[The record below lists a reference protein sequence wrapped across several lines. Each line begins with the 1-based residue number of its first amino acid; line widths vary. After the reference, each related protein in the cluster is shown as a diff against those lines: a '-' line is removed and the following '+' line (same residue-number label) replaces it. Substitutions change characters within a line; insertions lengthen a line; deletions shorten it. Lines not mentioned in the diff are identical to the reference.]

1 MKHIFGY
8 KREVAIMKIVF
19 MGTPDFA
26 VPSLKK
32 MIEKF
37 NVSAIVTQPDKPS
50 GRGKKVSISPIK
62 EVGLSNE
69 IPIFQPEKIRTDSVI
84 INKLKELKPDFII
97 VVAYGQILTK
107 EILDIPRL
115 GCICLHASLLPMYRG
130 SAPINWCLINGETK
144 TGNTTILMDTGIDTG
159 DMLMRS
165 EVEISESMTAGELYN
180 LLKINGAELLEET
193 INGIIT
199 GKICG
204 IKQPNDG
211 SSYVK
216 MLNKQMANINWND
229 SSTNIHN
236 LIRGLSSWPYKNINS
251 WPTAYTYYKDI
262 PFKIFKSKSLEA
274 NIIDPPGYIIDAN
287 DEGIKVATKN
297 GILIIEIL
305 QFPGGKPLE
314 VKEFLKGNK
323 IEKGIIL
330 S

>member
-1 MKHIFGY
+1 
-8 KREVAIMKIVF
+8 MKIVF

-62 EVGLSNE
+62 EVGLSNQ

-165 EVEISESMTAGELYN
+165 EIEISESMTAGELYN

-204 IKQPNDG
+204 IKQPNDR

-216 MLNKQMANINWND
+216 MLNKQMAKIDWND
-229 SSTNIHN
+229 SSIKIHN

-262 PFKIFKSKSLEA
+262 PVKIFKSKSLEA
-274 NIIDPPGYIIDAN
+274 NIINPPGYIIDAN

>member
-1 MKHIFGY
+1 
-8 KREVAIMKIVF
+8 MKIVF

-107 EILDIPRL
+107 EILDIPRI
-115 GCICLHASLLPMYRG
+115 GCICLHASILPMYRG
-130 SAPINWCLINGETK
+130 SAPINWCLINGEKK

-216 MLNKQMANINWND
+216 MLNKQMAKINWND

-262 PFKIFKSKSLEA
+262 PVKIFKSKSLEA

>member
-1 MKHIFGY
+1 
-8 KREVAIMKIVF
+8 MKIVF
-19 MGTPDFA
+19 MGTPDFS
-26 VPSLKK
+26 VPSLTK
-32 MIEKF
+32 MIEKY

-193 INGIIT
+193 INGIIA

-204 IKQPNDG
+204 VKQPNDG

-216 MLNKQMANINWND
+216 MLNKQIAKIDWND

>member
-1 MKHIFGY
+1 
-8 KREVAIMKIVF
+8 MKIVF

-50 GRGKKVSISPIK
+50 GRGKKLTISPIK

-165 EVEISESMTAGELYN
+165 EIEISESMTAGELYN

-216 MLNKQMANINWND
+216 MLNKQMAKIDWND
-229 SSTNIHN
+229 SSINIHN

-262 PFKIFKSKSLEA
+262 PVKIFKSKSLES
-274 NIIDPPGYIIDAN
+274 NIINPPGYIIDAN

>member
-1 MKHIFGY
+1 
-8 KREVAIMKIVF
+8 MKIVF

-193 INGIIT
+193 ITGIIT

-216 MLNKQMANINWND
+216 MLNKQMAKINWND
-229 SSTNIHN
+229 SSINIHN

-262 PFKIFKSKSLEA
+262 PVKIFKSKSLEA

>member
-1 MKHIFGY
+1 
-8 KREVAIMKIVF
+8 MKIVF
-19 MGTPDFA
+19 MGTPDFS

-32 MIEKF
+32 MIEKY

-62 EVGLSNE
+62 EVGLSNK

-193 INGIIT
+193 INGIIA

-204 IKQPNDG
+204 VKQPNDG

-216 MLNKQMANINWND
+216 MLNKQMAKINWND

>member
-1 MKHIFGY
+1 
-8 KREVAIMKIVF
+8 MKIVF

-144 TGNTTILMDTGIDTG
+144 TGNTTMLMDTGIDTG
-159 DMLMRS
+159 NMLMRS

-262 PFKIFKSKSLEA
+262 PVKIFKSKSLEA

>member
-1 MKHIFGY
+1 
-8 KREVAIMKIVF
+8 MKIVF

-32 MIEKF
+32 MIEKY

-62 EVGLSNE
+62 EVGLSNK

-180 LLKINGAELLEET
+180 LLKVNGAELLEET

-204 IKQPNDG
+204 IKQPNNG

-216 MLNKQMANINWND
+216 MLNKQMAKIDWND

-262 PFKIFKSKSLEA
+262 PVKIFKSKSLEA

-287 DEGIKVATKN
+287 DEGIKVATKK

>member
-1 MKHIFGY
+1 
-8 KREVAIMKIVF
+8 MKIVF

-37 NVSAIVTQPDKPS
+37 NVSAIITQPDKPS
-50 GRGKKVSISPIK
+50 GRGKKLTISPIK

-204 IKQPNDG
+204 VKQPNDG

-216 MLNKQMANINWND
+216 MLNKQMAKINWND

>member
-1 MKHIFGY
+1 
-8 KREVAIMKIVF
+8 MKIVF

-32 MIEKF
+32 MIEKY

-62 EVGLSNE
+62 EVGLSNK

-180 LLKINGAELLEET
+180 LLKVNGAELLEET

-204 IKQPNDG
+204 IKQQNDG

-216 MLNKQMANINWND
+216 MLNKQMAKINWND
-229 SSTNIHN
+229 SSINIHN

-262 PFKIFKSKSLEA
+262 PVKIFKSKSLEA

-287 DEGIKVATKN
+287 DEGIKVATKK

-305 QFPGGKPLE
+305 QFPGWKPLE

>member
-1 MKHIFGY
+1 
-8 KREVAIMKIVF
+8 MKIVF
-19 MGTPDFA
+19 MGTPDFS

-32 MIEKF
+32 MIEKY

-50 GRGKKVSISPIK
+50 GRGNKLSISPIK
-62 EVGLSNE
+62 EVGLSNQ
-69 IPIFQPEKIRTDSVI
+69 ITIFQPEKIRTDSVI
-84 INKLKELKPDFII
+84 IDKLKELKPDFII

-159 DMLMRS
+159 DMLMKS
-165 EVEISESMTAGELYN
+165 EVDVSESMTAGELYN

-216 MLNKQMANINWND
+216 MLNKQMAKIDWND
-229 SSTNIHN
+229 SSINIHN

-262 PFKIFKSKSLEA
+262 PVKIFKSKSLEA
-274 NIIDPPGYIIDAN
+274 NIINPPGYIIDAN

-323 IEKGIIL
+323 IEKGVIL

>member
-1 MKHIFGY
+1 
-8 KREVAIMKIVF
+8 MKIVF

-62 EVGLSNE
+62 EVGLSNQ

-84 INKLKELKPDFII
+84 INKLKEIEPDFII

-216 MLNKQMANINWND
+216 MLNKQMAKINWND
-229 SSTNIHN
+229 SSINIHN

-251 WPTAYTYYKDI
+251 LPTAYTYYRDI
-262 PFKIFKSKSLEA
+262 PVKIFKSKSLEA

>member
-1 MKHIFGY
+1 
-8 KREVAIMKIVF
+8 MKIVF

-62 EVGLSNE
+62 EVGLSNQ

-159 DMLMRS
+159 NMLMRS

-262 PFKIFKSKSLEA
+262 PVKIFKSKSLEA

-323 IEKGIIL
+323 IEKGVIL

>member
-1 MKHIFGY
+1 
-8 KREVAIMKIVF
+8 MKIVF

-62 EVGLSNE
+62 EVGLSNK

-130 SAPINWCLINGETK
+130 SAPINWCLINGEIK

-180 LLKINGAELLEET
+180 LLKVNGAELLEET

-204 IKQPNDG
+204 IKQPNNG

-216 MLNKQMANINWND
+216 MLNKQIAKINWND
-229 SSTNIHN
+229 SSINIHN

-274 NIIDPPGYIIDAN
+274 NIIYPPGYIIDAN

>member
-1 MKHIFGY
+1 
-8 KREVAIMKIVF
+8 MKIVF

-180 LLKINGAELLEET
+180 LLKVNGAELLEET

-204 IKQPNDG
+204 IKQPNNG

-216 MLNKQMANINWND
+216 MLNKQIAKINWND
-229 SSTNIHN
+229 SSINIHN

-305 QFPGGKPLE
+305 QFPGGKPLK

>member
-1 MKHIFGY
+1 
-8 KREVAIMKIVF
+8 MKIVF
-19 MGTPDFA
+19 MGTPDFS

-32 MIEKF
+32 MIEKY

-50 GRGKKVSISPIK
+50 GRGNKLSISPIK
-62 EVGLSNE
+62 EVGLSNQ
-69 IPIFQPEKIRTDSVI
+69 ITIFQPEKIRTDSVI
-84 INKLKELKPDFII
+84 IDKLKELKPDFII

-159 DMLMRS
+159 DMLMKS
-165 EVEISESMTAGELYN
+165 EVDVSESMTAGELYN

-211 SSYVK
+211 SSHVK
-216 MLNKQMANINWND
+216 MLNKQMAKIDWND
-229 SSTNIHN
+229 SSINIHN

-262 PFKIFKSKSLEA
+262 PVKIFKSKSLEA
-274 NIIDPPGYIIDAN
+274 NIINPPGYIIDAN

-323 IEKGIIL
+323 IEKGVIL

>member
-211 SSYVK
+211 SSYIK

>member
-1 MKHIFGY
+1 
-8 KREVAIMKIVF
+8 MKIVF

-69 IPIFQPEKIRTDSVI
+69 ILIFQPEKIRTDSVI

-130 SAPINWCLINGETK
+130 SAPINWCLINGEIK
-144 TGNTTILMDTGIDTG
+144 TGNTTILMDTSIDTG
-159 DMLMRS
+159 NMLMRS

-262 PFKIFKSKSLEA
+262 PVKIFKSKSLEA

>member
-1 MKHIFGY
+1 
-8 KREVAIMKIVF
+8 MKIVF

-180 LLKINGAELLEET
+180 LLKINGAELLEKT

-216 MLNKQMANINWND
+216 MLNKQMAKIDWND

-262 PFKIFKSKSLEA
+262 PVKIFKSKSLEA

-287 DEGIKVATKN
+287 DEGIKVATKK

>member
-1 MKHIFGY
+1 
-8 KREVAIMKIVF
+8 MKIVF

-62 EVGLSNE
+62 EVGLSNG

-107 EILDIPRL
+107 KILDIPRL

-130 SAPINWCLINGETK
+130 SAPINWSLINGETK

-216 MLNKQMANINWND
+216 MLNKQMAKIDWND
-229 SSTNIHN
+229 SSINIHN

-251 WPTAYTYYKDI
+251 WPTAYTYYKEI
-262 PFKIFKSKSLEA
+262 PVKIFKSKSLEA
-274 NIIDPPGYIIDAN
+274 NIINPPGYIIDAN

>member
-1 MKHIFGY
+1 
-8 KREVAIMKIVF
+8 MKIVF

-62 EVGLSNE
+62 EVGLSNK

-180 LLKINGAELLEET
+180 LLKVNGAELLEET

-204 IKQPNDG
+204 IKQPNNG

-216 MLNKQMANINWND
+216 MLNKQIAKINWND
-229 SSTNIHN
+229 SSINIHN

-262 PFKIFKSKSLEA
+262 PVKIFKSKSLEA

-287 DEGIKVATKN
+287 DEGIKVATKK

>member
-1 MKHIFGY
+1 
-8 KREVAIMKIVF
+8 MKIVF

-69 IPIFQPEKIRTDSVI
+69 ILIFQPEKIRTDSVI

-130 SAPINWCLINGETK
+130 SAPINWCLINGEIK

-159 DMLMRS
+159 DLLMRS

-204 IKQPNDG
+204 VKQPNDG

-216 MLNKQMANINWND
+216 MLNKQMAKINWND

-323 IEKGIIL
+323 IEKGVIL

>member
-1 MKHIFGY
+1 
-8 KREVAIMKIVF
+8 MKIVF

-69 IPIFQPEKIRTDSVI
+69 ILIFQPEKIRTDSVI

-130 SAPINWCLINGETK
+130 SAPINWCLINGEIK
-144 TGNTTILMDTGIDTG
+144 TGNTTILMDTSIDTG
-159 DMLMRS
+159 NMLMRS

-204 IKQPNDG
+204 VKQPNDG

>member
-1 MKHIFGY
+1 
-8 KREVAIMKIVF
+8 MKIVF
-19 MGTPDFA
+19 MGTPDFS

-32 MIEKF
+32 MIEKY

-50 GRGKKVSISPIK
+50 GRGNKLSISPIK
-62 EVGLSNE
+62 EVGLSNQ
-69 IPIFQPEKIRTDSVI
+69 ITIFQPEKIRTDSVI
-84 INKLKELKPDFII
+84 IDKLKELKPDFII

-165 EVEISESMTAGELYN
+165 EFDISESMTAGELYN

-204 IKQPNDG
+204 IKQSNNG

-216 MLNKQMANINWND
+216 MLNKQMAKIDWND
-229 SSTNIHN
+229 SSINIHN

-262 PFKIFKSKSLEA
+262 PVKIFKSKSLEA
-274 NIIDPPGYIIDAN
+274 NIINPPGYIIDAN

-323 IEKGIIL
+323 IEKGVIL

>member
-1 MKHIFGY
+1 
-8 KREVAIMKIVF
+8 MKIVF
-19 MGTPDFA
+19 MGTTDFA

-84 INKLKELKPDFII
+84 INKLKEIEPDFII

-130 SAPINWCLINGETK
+130 SAPINWCLINGEIK
-144 TGNTTILMDTGIDTG
+144 TGNTTILMDTSIDTG

-193 INGIIT
+193 INGIIA

-216 MLNKQMANINWND
+216 MLNKQMAKINWND

-262 PFKIFKSKSLEA
+262 PVKIFKSKSLEA

>member
-1 MKHIFGY
+1 
-8 KREVAIMKIVF
+8 MKIVF

-32 MIEKF
+32 MIEKY

-144 TGNTTILMDTGIDTG
+144 TGNTTMLMDTGIDTG

-193 INGIIT
+193 INGIIA

-216 MLNKQMANINWND
+216 MLNKQMAKINWND

-262 PFKIFKSKSLEA
+262 PVKIFKSKSLEA

>member
-1 MKHIFGY
+1 
-8 KREVAIMKIVF
+8 MKIVF

-84 INKLKELKPDFII
+84 INKLKEIEPDFII

-204 IKQPNDG
+204 VKQPNDG

-216 MLNKQMANINWND
+216 MLNKQMAKINWND

-323 IEKGIIL
+323 IEKGVIL

>member
-1 MKHIFGY
+1 
-8 KREVAIMKIVF
+8 MKIVF

-62 EVGLSNE
+62 EVGLSNQ

-84 INKLKELKPDFII
+84 INKLKEIEPDFII

-130 SAPINWCLINGETK
+130 SAPINWCLINGEIK

-180 LLKINGAELLEET
+180 LLKVNGAELLEET

-204 IKQPNDG
+204 IKQPNNG

-216 MLNKQMANINWND
+216 MLNKQIAKINWND
-229 SSTNIHN
+229 SSINIHN

-262 PFKIFKSKSLEA
+262 PVKIFKSKSLEA

-287 DEGIKVATKN
+287 DEGIKVATKK

>member
-1 MKHIFGY
+1 MKHILGY

-144 TGNTTILMDTGIDTG
+144 TGNTTMLMDTGIDTG

-216 MLNKQMANINWND
+216 MLNKQMAKIDWND

-262 PFKIFKSKSLEA
+262 PVKIFKSKSLEA

-287 DEGIKVATKN
+287 DEGIKVATKK

-323 IEKGIIL
+323 IEKGIVL

>member
-1 MKHIFGY
+1 
-8 KREVAIMKIVF
+8 MKIVF

-62 EVGLSNE
+62 EVGLSNK

-165 EVEISESMTAGELYN
+165 ELEISESMTAGELYN

-193 INGIIT
+193 INGIII

-204 IKQPNDG
+204 VKQPNDG

-216 MLNKQMANINWND
+216 MLNKQMAKIDWND
-229 SSTNIHN
+229 SSINIHN

-262 PFKIFKSKSLEA
+262 PVKIFKSKSLEA
-274 NIIDPPGYIIDAN
+274 NIINPPGYIIDAN

>member
-1 MKHIFGY
+1 
-8 KREVAIMKIVF
+8 MKIVF

-62 EVGLSNE
+62 EVGLSNQ

-130 SAPINWCLINGETK
+130 SAPINWCLINRETK

-180 LLKINGAELLEET
+180 LLKVNGAELLEET

-204 IKQPNDG
+204 VKQPNDG

-216 MLNKQMANINWND
+216 MLNKQMAKINWND

-274 NIIDPPGYIIDAN
+274 NIIYPPGYIIDAN

>member
-1 MKHIFGY
+1 
-8 KREVAIMKIVF
+8 MKIVF

-69 IPIFQPEKIRTDSVI
+69 ILIFQPEKIRTDSVI

-130 SAPINWCLINGETK
+130 SAPINWCLINGEIK
-144 TGNTTILMDTGIDTG
+144 TGNTTILTDTSIDTG
-159 DMLMRS
+159 NMLMRS

-262 PFKIFKSKSLEA
+262 PVKIFKSKSLEA

>member
-1 MKHIFGY
+1 
-8 KREVAIMKIVF
+8 MKIVF
-19 MGTPDFA
+19 MGTPDFS

-32 MIEKF
+32 MIEKY

-50 GRGKKVSISPIK
+50 GRGNKLSISPIK
-62 EVGLSNE
+62 EVGLSNQ
-69 IPIFQPEKIRTDSVI
+69 ITIFQPEKIRTDSVI
-84 INKLKELKPDFII
+84 IDKLKELKPDFII

-159 DMLMRS
+159 DMLMKS
-165 EVEISESMTAGELYN
+165 EVDISESMTAGELYN

-193 INGIIT
+193 INRIIT

-216 MLNKQMANINWND
+216 MLNKQMAKIYWND
-229 SSTNIHN
+229 SSINIHN

-262 PFKIFKSKSLEA
+262 PVKIFKSKSLEA
-274 NIIDPPGYIIDAN
+274 NIINPPGYIIDAN

-323 IEKGIIL
+323 IEKGVIL

>member
-1 MKHIFGY
+1 
-8 KREVAIMKIVF
+8 MKIVF

-32 MIEKF
+32 MIEKY
-37 NVSAIVTQPDKPS
+37 NVSAIVTQPDKTS
-50 GRGKKVSISPIK
+50 GRGKKLTISPIK

-204 IKQPNDG
+204 VKQPNDG

-216 MLNKQMANINWND
+216 MLNKQMAKINWND

>member
-1 MKHIFGY
+1 
-8 KREVAIMKIVF
+8 MKIVF

-144 TGNTTILMDTGIDTG
+144 AGNTTILMDTGIDTG

-204 IKQPNDG
+204 VKQPNDG

-216 MLNKQMANINWND
+216 MLNKQMAKINWND

-251 WPTAYTYYKDI
+251 WPTAYTYYKDV
-262 PFKIFKSKSLEA
+262 PVKIFKSKSLEA
-274 NIIDPPGYIIDAN
+274 DIINPPGYIIDAN
-287 DEGIKVATKN
+287 DEGIKLATKN

>member
-1 MKHIFGY
+1 
-8 KREVAIMKIVF
+8 MKIVF

-165 EVEISESMTAGELYN
+165 EVEIPESMTAGELYN

-204 IKQPNDG
+204 IKKQSDG

-216 MLNKQMANINWND
+216 MLNKQMAKIDWND

-305 QFPGGKPLE
+305 QFPGGKPLK

>member
-1 MKHIFGY
+1 
-8 KREVAIMKIVF
+8 MKIVF

-62 EVGLSNE
+62 KVGLSNE

-204 IKQPNDG
+204 VKQPNDG

-216 MLNKQMANINWND
+216 MLNKQMAKINWND

-323 IEKGIIL
+323 IEKGILL